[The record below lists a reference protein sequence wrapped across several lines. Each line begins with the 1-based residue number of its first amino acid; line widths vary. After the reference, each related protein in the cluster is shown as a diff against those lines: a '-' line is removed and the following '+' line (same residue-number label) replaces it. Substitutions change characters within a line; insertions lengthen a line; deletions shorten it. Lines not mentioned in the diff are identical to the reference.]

1 MVKAFAGN
9 DESRIMFI
17 CSSCL
22 EEEVQEEDTLCDNC
36 VSFFAKEESR
46 KEEINKMAVGKWKQ
60 NEIDSLSS
68 DVIRELKEESEIEN
82 SEYFELYF

>member
-1 MVKAFAGN
+1 MVKAFTGN

-22 EEEVQEEDTLCDNC
+22 EEEVQEEDSLCDNC

-46 KEEINKMAVGKWKQ
+46 KEEINKMGGNLW
-60 NEIDSLSS
+60 
-68 DVIRELKEESEIEN
+68 LKEENIGSLPQI
-82 SEYFELYF
+82 

>member
-22 EEEVQEEDTLCDNC
+22 EEEVQEEDSLCDNC
-36 VSFFAKEESR
+36 ISFFAKEESR
-46 KEEINKMAVGKWKQ
+46 KEEINKMGG
-60 NEIDSLSS
+60 N
-68 DVIRELKEESEIEN
+68 
-82 SEYFELYF
+82 F